1 MAPWLL
7 PTVVLQ
13 HLGPLHT
20 WETVLTYVLA
30 IAPFVL
36 LGVVIWI
43 RRRQDTAA
51 EQPSRH
57 SSAQ

>member
-7 PTVVLQ
+7 ATVVLE

-36 LGVVIWI
+36 LGIVIWF
-43 RRRQDTAA
+43 RRRQEAA
-51 EQPSRH
+51 DDSSRH
-57 SSAQ
+57 SSAR